1 MDSSQRILV
10 VFALV
15 MGMGVVTVVAVDA
28 ILSILEAEA
37 ACERGNAV
45 NKSFERSKGKCFDR
59 GTL

>member
-1 MDSSQRILV
+1 
-10 VFALV
+10 